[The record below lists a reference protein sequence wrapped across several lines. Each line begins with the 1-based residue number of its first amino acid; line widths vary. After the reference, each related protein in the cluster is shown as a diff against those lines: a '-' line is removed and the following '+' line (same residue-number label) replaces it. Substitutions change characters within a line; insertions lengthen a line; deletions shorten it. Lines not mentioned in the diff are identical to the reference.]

1 MTTRNTLLASA
12 LVAAAA
18 LAAPAAFA
26 DSTTLSSGDLSTVDH
41 WYGRAGG
48 LIGIDRVAALP
59 SAGSNPGITISYDR
73 DVAARTN
80 MPLDRSSG
88 AGVTVTYD
96 REVAAR
102 TNMTR
107 SQDSEPVQ
115 AAGIPAAK
123 SN

>member
-12 LVAAAA
+12 LVAAAM

-26 DSTTLSSGDLSTVDH
+26 DSTTLTSGNLSTVDH

-48 LIGIDRVAALP
+48 LIGVDRLAAVP
-59 SAGSNPGITISYDR
+59 SAVTNPGITITYDR
-73 DVAARTN
+73 DVAQRTN

-96 REVAAR
+96 RDVAAR
-102 TNMTR
+102 TNMGR
-107 SQDSEPVQ
+107 SHDAEPVQ
-115 AAGIPAAK
+115 AAGIPGAK
-123 SN
+123 AN